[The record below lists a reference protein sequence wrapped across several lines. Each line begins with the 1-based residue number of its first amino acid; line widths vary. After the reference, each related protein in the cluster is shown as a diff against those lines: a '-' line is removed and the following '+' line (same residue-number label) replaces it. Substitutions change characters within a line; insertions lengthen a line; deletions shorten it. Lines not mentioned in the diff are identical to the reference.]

1 MQAESEVLILGSD
14 DPLLLQSNVSIQEVH
29 VSQISGGNTI
39 LCPDGMVRTVG
50 GKDIRTS
57 SFMGVFIFG
66 DNYNSGRKPV
76 LKVVITRI
84 TRGKTK

>member
-29 VSQISGGNTI
+29 VSQILGGDTI

-50 GKDIRTS
+50 GKDIGEC
-57 SFMGVFIFG
+57 SFMGISIRG
-66 DNYNSGRKPV
+66 NNYHSGHKPV